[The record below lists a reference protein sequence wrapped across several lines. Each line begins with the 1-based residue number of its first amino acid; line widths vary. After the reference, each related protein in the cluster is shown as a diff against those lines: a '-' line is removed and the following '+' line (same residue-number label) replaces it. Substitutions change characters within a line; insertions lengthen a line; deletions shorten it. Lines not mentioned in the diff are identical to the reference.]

1 MRGKEH
7 LIEKK
12 NTIRIADDGVMI
24 VKLCMISLV
33 GEDDVA
39 SVDDSGNISEDGEKN
54 VDGQVVSA
62 SLLEP
67 DSDWWKKQSAEELW
81 NVGAS
86 ESHSC
91 NS

>member
-67 DSDWWKKQSAEELW
+67 DSDWLKI
-81 NVGAS
+81 
-86 ESHSC
+86 SC
-91 NS
+91 LI